1 MSLSNR
7 PVSDSS
13 FYPAHS
19 FILAGGASTR
29 SGSDKARFEIDGQP
43 LILRVHNV
51 LTQTCGQVTILAKEA
66 DAYQDLGLT
75 AVVDHYPERAA
86 IAGILTALELAE
98 REWFFVTAC
107 DMPNLTTA
115 FLRDLWQA
123 RQGLGVIP
131 RDTAGRHPLAALYHR
146 SSRPLFRAAYRRG
159 RFRLQR
165 IVNAPDFHPFNVPA
179 SAVLANLNAL
189 PED

>member
-1 MSLSNR
+1 MNSNHSV
-7 PVSDSS
+7 PLL
-13 FYPAHS
+13 PAEA
-19 FILAGGASTR
+19 FLLAGGTSR
-29 SGSDKARFEIDGQP
+29 RFGSDKARFEIDGQP

-51 LTQTCGQVTILAKEA
+51 LTQTCGQVTILAKKA

-98 REWFFVTAC
+98 REWLFVTAC
-107 DMPNLTTA
+107 DMPNLTAA
-115 FLRDLWQA
+115 FFRDLWQA

-131 RDTAGRHPLAALYHR
+131 RATSGRHPLAAFYHR
-146 SSRPLFRAAYRRG
+146 SSLPLFRDAYG
-159 RFRLQR
+159 HGNFCLQR
-165 IVNAPDFHPFNVPA
+165 VVSDSDFHPFDVPDG
-179 SAVLANLNAL
+179 AVLANLNAL